1 MKREFESGDKAMPRT
16 VYAAE
21 TAAVAAS
28 YDRHGRYCAAETAG
42 FRADKSRPARSS
54 GPRKSENP
62 RNERI

>member
-21 TAAVAAS
+21 TAW
-28 YDRHGRYCAAETAG
+28 
-42 FRADKSRPARSS
+42 FRADKLRLALAGS
-54 GPRKSENP
+54 PRKSENP